1 MERRRDIEDII
12 RRAGRVL
19 ADAEAVRVA
28 EAALE
33 AAIDNFR
40 GAMLKSPAMSR
51 GGETGRTEEAG
62 HQQRHY

>member
-40 GAMLKSPAMSR
+40 GIR
-51 GGETGRTEEAG
+51 GRPGRHAEVACYEPG
-62 HQQRHY
+62 RRNGQD